1 MPRREM
7 SGDCGAYLQPESI
20 TELVCPRTGQCLCG
34 ETSLEQVSRQIA
46 DRATFFCAAVLQR
59 LEGVKGNGDGDSLGS
74 PVRALLR

>member
-1 MPRREM
+1 M
-7 SGDCGAYLQPESI
+7 SGDCGAYLQPESFADQVSPGN
-20 TELVCPRTGQCLCG
+20 EKGLCG

-59 LEGVKGNGDGDSLGS
+59 LEGAEGNGDGDSLGS

>member
-7 SGDCGAYLQPESI
+7 SGDSVANPQPESI
-20 TELVCPRTGQCLCG
+20 TELVCPWTGQCLCG

-46 DRATFFCAAVLQR
+46 ERATFFGAAVLQR
-59 LEGVKGNGDGDSLGS
+59 LEGVEGHGDSDSLGS